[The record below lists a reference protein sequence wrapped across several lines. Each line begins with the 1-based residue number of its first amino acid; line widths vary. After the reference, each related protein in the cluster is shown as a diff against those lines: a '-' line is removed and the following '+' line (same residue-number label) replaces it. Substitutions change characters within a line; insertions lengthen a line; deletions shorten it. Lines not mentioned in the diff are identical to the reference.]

1 MSELRPITEEE
12 VVAFHAQVA
21 RAFEGSAPTRE
32 EIELRRRAMELDRTL
47 GLFQGDAIFGSPLA
61 PWYAY
66 HF

>member
-1 MSELRPITEEE
+1 MPSGLGGERLRG
-12 VVAFHAQVA
+12 Q
-21 RAFEGSAPTRE
+21 RATRE